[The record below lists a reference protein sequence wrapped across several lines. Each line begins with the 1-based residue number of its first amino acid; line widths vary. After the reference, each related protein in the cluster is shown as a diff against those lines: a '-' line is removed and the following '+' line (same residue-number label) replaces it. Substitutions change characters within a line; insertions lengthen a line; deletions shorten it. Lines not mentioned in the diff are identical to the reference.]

1 MSTNKTKLTWTDVA
15 RRADKTAH
23 KIFEDILAGHVITD
37 GRVVCAYPVPNGGIP
52 AALAMKGSFEKIQD
66 RKMMIV
72 EDPSEADIV
81 LDDILDSGATR
92 KKFDQFPFYTLVDK
106 QSEPDK
112 DKGWFVFPWERAIK
126 DEGPEDNIRRIL
138 QYIGEDPNREG
149 LLDTPRRVAKSYKE
163 LFGGYKEN
171 PEELLTVFEDGA
183 CDEQVILRNIE
194 FVSYCEHHMLPFY
207 GKAVVAYVPNGKVIG
222 VSKLVRLL
230 EVYSK
235 RLQIQERLCQQVTD
249 ALETHLQ
256 PKGSACIISA
266 KHMCMMC
273 RGVRKQQSEM
283 ITSSL
288 TGIYKTDQSAR
299 MELMM
304 LAKGN

>member
-1 MSTNKTKLTWTDVA
+1 MSTKTMLTWTDVSIKSAKVA
-15 RRADKTAH
+15 R
-23 KIFEDILAGHVITD
+23 KIFEDILAGHVITN
-37 GRVVCAYPVPNGGIP
+37 GRIVCAYPVPNGGIP
-52 AALAMKGSFEKIQD
+52 AALTIQGAFEKIQD

-106 QSEPDK
+106 QSGPDK

-149 LLDTPRRVAKSYKE
+149 LLDTPKRVAKSYKE

-171 PEELLTVFEDGA
+171 PEDLLTVFADGA

-194 FVSYCEHHMLPFY
+194 FVSFCEHHMLPFI
-207 GKAVVAYVPNGKVIG
+207 GTATVAYIPDGKVIG

-230 EVYSK
+230 EVFTR
-235 RLQIQERLCQQVTD
+235 RLQIQERLCQQVTE
-249 ALETHLQ
+249 ALQEHLQ
-256 PKGSACIISA
+256 PKGAACIISA
-266 KHMCMMC
+266 KHLCMVC

-288 TGIYKTDQSAR
+288 TGVYRTDPTSR
-299 MELMM
+299 SELMS
-304 LAKGN
+304 LVGSL

>member
-1 MSTNKTKLTWTDVA
+1 MSIKTMLTWTDVSIRASKVA
-15 RRADKTAH
+15 RKV
-23 KIFEDILAGHVITD
+23 FEDILAGHVITD
-37 GRVVCAYPVPNGGIP
+37 ARIVCAYPVPNGGIP
-52 AALAMKGSFEKIQD
+52 ASLLIKGAFEKIQD

-106 QSEPDK
+106 QSGPDK